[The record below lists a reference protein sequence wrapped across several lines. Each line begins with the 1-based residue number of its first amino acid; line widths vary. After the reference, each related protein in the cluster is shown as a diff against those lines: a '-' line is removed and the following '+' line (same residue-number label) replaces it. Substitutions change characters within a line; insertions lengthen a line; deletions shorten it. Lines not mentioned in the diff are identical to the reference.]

1 MVVKFHTFGIVYDEM
16 AWYGMAWQDILWHG
30 MVWHCMASHCMV
42 WHGMIWSC
50 QAWSDIAWGCNAWYG
65 VAWPGM
71 VWYGMIWEGHTMPC
85 HNNTYF
91 LSHPGSHPPPGN
103 LEEAAL
109 GGREKNRKENKEKS
123 RGTPNKDEC
132 IPARH
137 FDERT

>member
-1 MVVKFHTFGIVYDEM
+1 MVWH
-16 AWYGMAWQDILWHG
+16 GMVWQDILWHG

-50 QAWSDIAWGCNAWYG
+50 KAWSDIAWGCNAWYG

-109 GGREKNRKENKEKS
+109 RGERKTVQKTKKS
-123 RGTPNKDEC
+123 REGHRTRTNVS
-132 IPARH
+132 RH
-137 FDERT
+137 DISTNEPKRGSLEIAQER